1 MSGSRRS
8 SLAVT
13 GVPVRPL
20 AWLVV
25 PFVALLSVV
34 LPAFAAPAHAATPGS
49 VTLKVTSARTN
60 ADTNQNPDNLPIVHK
75 GDPITTYKWLIT
87 VDDVGNPDSKSDAAL
102 NACLPYGKSGTVPG
116 DLSPQSAYNPGD
128 GTKAGASAAGACQWP
143 STRTTA
149 GALDVVAS
157 GDQGDLNDSKSLD
170 LPAGKYL
177 ISVTADNYKIDGEHF
192 TVTDGGSAQVAVTMQ
207 PYPLPLGAVRYKIF
221 NDTLPVDGTFEADA
235 EQGLGGFVGHITDV
249 MGEVST
255 DFFGN
260 RLCTNYEHRDHLP

>member
-8 SLAVT
+8 SLAVA

-75 GDPITTYKWLIT
+75 GDAVTKYKWLIT
-87 VDDVGNPDSKSDAAL
+87 VDDVGNPESKTDAAL
-102 NACLPYGKSGTVPG
+102 NACLPYGKSGAVPG

-128 GTKAGASAAGACQWP
+128 GTKAARARPASASGRRPARPPAR
-143 STRTTA
+143 STWSPAATRATWTA
-149 GALDVVAS
+149 RRAS
-157 GDQGDLNDSKSLD
+157 TS
-170 LPAGKYL
+170 PRA
-177 ISVTADNYKIDGEHF
+177 
-192 TVTDGGSAQVAVTMQ
+192 
-207 PYPLPLGAVRYKIF
+207 
-221 NDTLPVDGTFEADA
+221 
-235 EQGLGGFVGHITDV
+235 
-249 MGEVST
+249 ST
-255 DFFGN
+255 
-260 RLCTNYEHRDHLP
+260 